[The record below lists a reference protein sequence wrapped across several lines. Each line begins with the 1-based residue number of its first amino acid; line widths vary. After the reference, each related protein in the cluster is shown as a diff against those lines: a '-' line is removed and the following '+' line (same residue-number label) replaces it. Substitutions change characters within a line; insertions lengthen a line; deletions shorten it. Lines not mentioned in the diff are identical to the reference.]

1 MARKRKRTTTTAK
14 KLPAMPKAP
23 KAKASVKQ
31 WKAYA
36 KKLEEWKLIVAQIK
50 RAHSAICSRG
60 PVLPVRPAA
69 PRTRTRA
76 TKARPLAKPKP
87 KTVNPMAQM
96 VQQYLAPRY
105 AKPSKLY
112 MQRLR
117 ELGLAKGSRFADFTR
132 SMAPVGIGYDPTVLR
147 ELRPKKPKKAKKK
160 VPHQFR
166 GHGQPMFYGYG

>member
-1 MARKRKRTTTTAK
+1 MPRETIMA
-14 KLPAMPKAP
+14 LPSDIQLCGIADLLQSPM
-23 KAKASVKQ
+23 VGTIGD
-31 WKAYA
+31 
-36 KKLEEWKLIVAQIK
+36 IVGGVFGVPGVGSIAQGII
-50 RAHSAICSRG
+50 S
-60 PVLPVRPAA
+60 
-69 PRTRTRA
+69 
-76 TKARPLAKPKP
+76 PLAKPKP